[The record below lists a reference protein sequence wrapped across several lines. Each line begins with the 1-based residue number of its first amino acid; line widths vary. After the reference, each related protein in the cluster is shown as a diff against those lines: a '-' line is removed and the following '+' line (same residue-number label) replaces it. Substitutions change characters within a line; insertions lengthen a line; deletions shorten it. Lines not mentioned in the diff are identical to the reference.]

1 MDTVLYKSNSTPC
14 IIISVGVLIGMGLGA
29 LFISGLVLATN
40 SFSQPEAGMIE
51 EVDSGD
57 TPQVN
62 APAPDFELENLT
74 GEKKHL
80 TDYQGKVVVLNF
92 WATWCGPCKD
102 EMPFFQE
109 IYESYASEIEVLA
122 VNNQE
127 SVDKVIPFVEELG
140 LTYEIMMDND
150 GSVATQYQ
158 VLGFPTTYFIDPNGI
173 IKFLHVGVLTEEQ
186 LDGYLNLLGVIE

>member
-1 MDTVLYKSNSTPC
+1 MDTVVDKSNSTPC

-40 SFSQPEAGMIE
+40 SFSQPEAGMSE

-57 TPQVN
+57 APQVN
-62 APAPDFELENLT
+62 APAPDFEIENLR

-80 TDYQGKVVVLNF
+80 SDYQGKVVVLNF

-109 IYESYASEIEVLA
+109 IYEKYASEIAVLA

-127 SVDKVIPFVEELG
+127 TVDKVSPFVEELG
-140 LTYEIMMDND
+140 LTYEILMDND

-158 VLGFPTTYFIDPNGI
+158 VIGFPTTYFIDPNGI

-186 LDGYLNLLGVIE
+186 LDGYLDLLGVIE

>member
-1 MDTVLYKSNSTPC
+1 MYKSNSTPC

-29 LFISGLVLATN
+29 LFVSGLVLATN
-40 SFSQPEAGMIE
+40 SFSQPKAGMIE
-51 EVDSGD
+51 EVDSD
-57 TPQVN
+57 DAPQIN
-62 APAPDFELENLT
+62 APAPDFELKSLT

-80 TDYQGKVVVLNF
+80 ADYQGKVVVLNF

-109 IYESYASEIEVLA
+109 IYERYGSEIAVLA

-127 SVDKVIPFVEELG
+127 TVDKVSPFVEELG
-140 LTYEIMMDND
+140 LTYEILMDND

-158 VLGFPTTYFIDPNGI
+158 VIGFPTTYFIDPNGI

-186 LDGYLNLLGVIE
+186 LDGYLDLLGVIE

>member
-1 MDTVLYKSNSTPC
+1 MYKSNSTPC

-29 LFISGLVLATN
+29 LFVSGLVLATN

-51 EVDSGD
+51 EVDSD
-57 TPQVN
+57 DAPQIN
-62 APAPDFELENLT
+62 APAPDFELKSLT

-80 TDYQGKVVVLNF
+80 ADYQGKVVVLNF

-109 IYESYASEIEVLA
+109 IYERYGSEIAVLA

-127 SVDKVIPFVEELG
+127 TVDKVSPFVEELG
-140 LTYEIMMDND
+140 LTYEILMDND

-158 VLGFPTTYFIDPNGI
+158 VIGFPTTYFIDPNGI

-186 LDGYLNLLGVIE
+186 LDGYLDLLGVIE

>member
-1 MDTVLYKSNSTPC
+1 MDTVVYKSNSTPC

-40 SFSQPEAGMIE
+40 SFSQPKAGMIE
-51 EVDSGD
+51 EVDSD
-57 TPQVN
+57 DAPQIN
-62 APAPDFELENLT
+62 APAPDFELKSLT

-80 TDYQGKVVVLNF
+80 ADYQGKVVVLNF

-109 IYESYASEIEVLA
+109 IYERYGSEIAVLA

-127 SVDKVIPFVEELG
+127 TVDKVSPFVEELG
-140 LTYEIMMDND
+140 LTYEILMDND

-158 VLGFPTTYFIDPNGI
+158 VIGFPTTYFIDPNGI
-173 IKFLHVGVLTEEQ
+173 IKFLHVGVLTQEQ
-186 LDGYLNLLGVIE
+186 LDGYLDLLGVIE

>member
-1 MDTVLYKSNSTPC
+1 MDTVVYKSNSTPC

-29 LFISGLVLATN
+29 LFVSGLVLATN
-40 SFSQPEAGMIE
+40 SFSQPKAGMIE
-51 EVDSGD
+51 EVDSD
-57 TPQVN
+57 DAPQVN

-80 TDYQGKVVVLNF
+80 ADYQGKVVVLNF
-92 WATWCGPCKD
+92 WATWCGPCKY

-109 IYESYASEIEVLA
+109 IYESYSSDIAVLA

-127 SVDKVIPFVEELG
+127 SVDRVKPFVEEMG
-140 LTYEIMMDND
+140 LTYEILMDKD